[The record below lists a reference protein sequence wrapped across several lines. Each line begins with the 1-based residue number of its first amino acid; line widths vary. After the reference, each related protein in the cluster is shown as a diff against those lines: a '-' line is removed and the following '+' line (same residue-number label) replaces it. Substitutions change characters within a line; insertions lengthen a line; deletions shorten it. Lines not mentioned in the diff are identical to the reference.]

1 MIRAV
6 LFDFDGTLTRPG
18 VIDFAGMRSLLG
30 CAEGQPILEHVERI
44 EDSAERERAD
54 AILDAHEMAAAE
66 RSEPNDDAEQTVHRL
81 LEMGFPVSVLTRNCR
96 RAIDLSLENFASLSV
111 SHFTVLLTRDD
122 VNLPKPDPEGA
133 LRAAREMDVPVESL
147 LCVGDYVYDVELAHN
162 AGCTSVYLSPSG
174 DEPTIKP
181 DYIIKRL
188 GEVIRIVMAENRTD

>member
-18 VIDFAGMRSLLG
+18 VIDFAGMRSALG
-30 CAEGQPILEHVERI
+30 CAEGQPILEHVEQI
-44 EDSAERERAD
+44 ANPAERERAD

-66 RSEPNDDAEQTVHRL
+66 RSEPNDDAEETVHGL

-96 RAIDLSLENFASLSV
+96 RAIDRSLENFASLSV
-111 SHFTVLLTRDD
+111 SRFTVLLTRDD
-122 VNLPKPDPEGA
+122 VSRPKPDPEGA
-133 LRAAREMDVPVESL
+133 LRAAREMNVPVESL
-147 LCVGDYVYDVELAHN
+147 LCVGDYVYDVELARN

-181 DYIIKRL
+181 DYTIKRL
-188 GEVIRIVMAENRTD
+188 GEVIRIVTAENRTD